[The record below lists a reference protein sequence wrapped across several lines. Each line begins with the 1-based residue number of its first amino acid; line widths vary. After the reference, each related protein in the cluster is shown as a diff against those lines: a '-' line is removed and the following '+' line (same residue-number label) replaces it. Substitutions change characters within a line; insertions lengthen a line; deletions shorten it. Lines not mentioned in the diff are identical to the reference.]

1 MELCIRKEH
10 DTQCSVH
17 HALCD
22 KPSKDF
28 AKLQNESE
36 CKGTSGCEKHENTK
50 VKVKGGVL
58 SVFLAGIIHET

>member
-1 MELCIRKEH
+1 MK
-10 DTQCSVH
+10 TQ
-17 HALCD
+17 
-22 KPSKDF
+22 
-28 AKLQNESE
+28 KLQNESE